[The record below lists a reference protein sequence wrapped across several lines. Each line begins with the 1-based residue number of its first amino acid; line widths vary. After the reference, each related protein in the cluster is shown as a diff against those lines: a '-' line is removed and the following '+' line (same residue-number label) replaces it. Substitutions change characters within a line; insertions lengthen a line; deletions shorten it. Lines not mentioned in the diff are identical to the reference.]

1 MKPFK
6 TQIMIVHCDI
16 PSSSSSCDSHH
27 LEGSKS
33 NKTTSSGNVRAHFED
48 NYQTGFFRFL
58 LES

>member
-33 NKTTSSGNVRAHFED
+33 NKTTSSGNVRAHLKTTIKQVFL
-48 NYQTGFFRFL
+48 GFF
-58 LES
+58 